1 MSKQSIAII
10 NANVVNEGSIKQ
22 VDVLLES
29 GRIKQVDSNIALDSK
44 TEIID
49 AKGMYL
55 LPGLI
60 DDQVHF
66 REPGLTHKG
75 GIFSES
81 AAAIAGGVTSF
92 MDMPNVNPPTITRDL
107 LSQKYQLAEGKAH
120 ANYAFYLGATNN
132 NVEEIKSLQ
141 TGEACGVKVFM
152 GASTGNMLSLIH
164 I

>member
-10 NANVVNEGSIKQ
+10 NANVFNEGSIKQ

-29 GRIKQVDSNIALDSK
+29 GRIKQVDSNITLDPK

-66 REPGLTHKG
+66 REPGLTH
-75 GIFSES
+75 
-81 AAAIAGGVTSF
+81 
-92 MDMPNVNPPTITRDL
+92 
-107 LSQKYQLAEGKAH
+107 
-120 ANYAFYLGATNN
+120 
-132 NVEEIKSLQ
+132 
-141 TGEACGVKVFM
+141 
-152 GASTGNMLSLIH
+152 
-164 I
+164 

>member
-29 GRIKQVDSNIALDSK
+29 GRIKQVDSNITLDSK

-66 REPGLTHKG
+66 
-75 GIFSES
+75 
-81 AAAIAGGVTSF
+81 
-92 MDMPNVNPPTITRDL
+92 
-107 LSQKYQLAEGKAH
+107 
-120 ANYAFYLGATNN
+120 
-132 NVEEIKSLQ
+132 
-141 TGEACGVKVFM
+141 
-152 GASTGNMLSLIH
+152 LSLIH

>member
-29 GRIKQVDSNIALDSK
+29 GRIKQVDSNITLDSK

-81 AAAIAGGVTSF
+81 AAAIA
-92 MDMPNVNPPTITRDL
+92 
-107 LSQKYQLAEGKAH
+107 
-120 ANYAFYLGATNN
+120 
-132 NVEEIKSLQ
+132 
-141 TGEACGVKVFM
+141 
-152 GASTGNMLSLIH
+152 LSLIH

>member
-29 GRIKQVDSNIALDSK
+29 GRIKQIDSNITLDSK
-44 TEIID
+44 TEIVD
-49 AKGMYL
+49 AKGMHL

-81 AAAIAGGVTSF
+81 AAA
-92 MDMPNVNPPTITRDL
+92 
-107 LSQKYQLAEGKAH
+107 
-120 ANYAFYLGATNN
+120 
-132 NVEEIKSLQ
+132 
-141 TGEACGVKVFM
+141 
-152 GASTGNMLSLIH
+152 LSLIH
-164 I
+164 ISEPTRPY